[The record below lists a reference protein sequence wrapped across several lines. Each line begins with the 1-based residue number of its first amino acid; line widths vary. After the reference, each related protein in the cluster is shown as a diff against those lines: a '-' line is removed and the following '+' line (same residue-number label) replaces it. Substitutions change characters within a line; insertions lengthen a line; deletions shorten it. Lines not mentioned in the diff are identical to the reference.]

1 MESKS
6 NLPLFL
12 LTDLDSINGL
22 WKDLFDVVMRIM
34 VAEVAQKLAIELVSN
49 FQLNLQGEKPPVSD
63 IS

>member
-22 WKDLFDVVMRIM
+22 WRDLFDVVMRIM
-34 VAEVAQKLAIELVSN
+34 VAEVAQKLAIESVSN
-49 FQLNLQGEKPPVSD
+49 FQ
-63 IS
+63 